1 MDREPE
7 ESTGSGLHARTTV
20 RWPVCLITPV
30 SILEGETESV
40 DLEGVLISCQESPP
54 HDGTFS
60 LLLDL
65 PERPPFKARVKL
77 AWTTLLHSD
86 EGIPSLG
93 AYLHFVA
100 VGDRD
105 RRFLEEFL
113 AGDRPP
119 EVTEAIAGDAEIMP
133 ADSEALE
140 VLPAYGD
147 NRAPVST
154 PAGGDYE
161 PLSVKVTARLHMA
174 DVARSLGTEF
184 DTLRDINPHIRG
196 YYLPVGQYTVNVP
209 RGVAFKLPAVLQ
221 QISRN
226 TFMRGDK
233 MPDHHYVVQPG
244 ETLKGIARKTGVSV
258 TKLKRLNALDGN
270 VVRAGQRLRVRSG
283 KQY

>member
-1 MDREPE
+1 MDRELE
-7 ESTGSGLHARTTV
+7 ELTGSGLHSRTTA
-20 RWPVCLITPV
+20 RWPVCLVTPA
-30 SILEGETESV
+30 SIMEGETESIN
-40 DLEGVLISCQESPP
+40 LEGVLISCQESPP
-54 HDGTFS
+54 HEGTFS
-60 LLLDL
+60 LLLELSD
-65 PERPPFKARVKL
+65 RPPFRATVKL

-86 EGIPSLG
+86 DGVPTLG
-93 AYLHFVA
+93 AYLHFVS
-100 VGDRD
+100 VGDAD

-113 AGDRPP
+113 AGDRP
-119 EVTEAIAGDAEIMP
+119 GDVNEIGSGTEIMP
-133 ADSEALE
+133 AESAALE
-140 VLPAYGD
+140 VIPGYEATQ
-147 NRAPVST
+147 APDSS

-161 PLSVKVTARLHMA
+161 TLSVKVATRLRMA

-184 DTLRDINPHIRG
+184 EALRDLNPHIRG

-221 QISRN
+221 QLSRSISL
-226 TFMRGDK
+226 RGDK
-233 MPDHHYVVQPG
+233 IPDHHYVVQPG